1 MTYGAGHTSLIAGSD
16 RACFVVHNQD
26 GQELAY
32 VYYED
37 EPGARSTRWR

>member
-1 MTYGAGHTSLIAGSD
+1 V
-16 RACFVVHNQD
+16 RNQD